1 VVLARDWLATELGAR
16 VASAVVLGTIV
27 LLAAHRGGSPFA
39 LLWLIAAIAVLVE
52 WTEIAGTEPRRTLQA
67 ALGAGLAGLTAVY
80 LASLSPLVAAAVF
93 AAGLISAAALGRTA
107 PDRLWGAAGFAVA
120 AVLVLVPPLVR
131 DDPQLGLVGLLW
143 MFAVVWASDIS
154 AYFVGRSVGGPKL
167 WPRVSPRKT
176 WSGFLGGLAAGTG
189 AGVLVPATA
198 SRWGWAVPLPL
209 AGIAVVSALASL
221 VGQLGDLAESA
232 LKRRFGVKDS
242 GRLIPGHGGVMDRLD
257 AFWAVAVLVGLSFAV
272 WRLAR

>member
-1 VVLARDWLATELGAR
+1 
-16 VASAVVLGTIV
+16 V
-27 LLAAHRGGSPFA
+27 LLAAYQGGWPFA

-52 WTEIAGTEPRRTLQA
+52 WTEIARTEPRRTLQA
-67 ALGAGLAGLTAVY
+67 ALGAALAALTAVH
-80 LASLSPLVAAAVF
+80 LAALSPLVAAAVF
-93 AAGLISAAALGRTA
+93 AAGLIVAAALGRAA
-107 PDRLWGAAGFAVA
+107 PDRLWAAAAFVAA

-143 MFAVVWASDIS
+143 MFAVVWATDIS
-154 AYFVGRSVGGPKL
+154 AYFVGRRVGGPKL
-167 WPRVSPRKT
+167 CPRVSPRKT

-198 SRWGWAVPLPL
+198 SRWGWAMPLPL
-209 AGIAVVSALASL
+209 AAIAVLSAFASL
-221 VGQLGDLAESA
+221 VGQLGDLAESG

-272 WRLAR
+272 WHLAR